1 MIQDENTL
9 RRLLDAG
16 RALVTELDPD
26 AVLDQ
31 ILEAAREI
39 TGARYAAL
47 GVLNYDRTGLAR
59 FLSAGVDPETQ
70 RLIGELPVGR
80 GVLGELIERPEVL
93 RLQNVDAHPNSY
105 GFPPEH
111 PVMHRF
117 LGVPILIRGE
127 AWGNL
132 YLTEK
137 PDGAEFTDED
147 EDAAVILAGWAATAI
162 ENARLHHASEQRRAQ
177 MERAVLGLEAAR
189 DITDAIGAGTS
200 LEQILELIVKRG
212 RALVQARTILILL
225 REGEDLVVAASAG
238 EARNALGRR
247 VPVATSIAGGV
258 LGKGQSQLLSE
269 IAKQRLQ
276 LGSEDLGMPG
286 ARTALLVPML
296 HHGRAVGVLAAFD
309 RGPQRE
315 PFTSADEQTLR
326 PFASTG
332 ASAVVVHRSV
342 EADRL
347 RSTIAA
353 ADQERARWAREL
365 HDETL
370 QALGGLRVL
379 LAAALRRRDPVFQE
393 DALTQSIAEVEH
405 GIANLRAIISDL
417 RPSLLDDFGLLPAL
431 EALLERRRADG
442 LEIDSRLVL
451 GPNAHRQLSKEL
463 ETATYRVVQEA
474 LTNVVKHAQA
484 ASVRVLVELGRE
496 EIVIA
501 VSDDGRG
508 FDTRARTKGSYG
520 LAGMRERV
528 YLSGGAIEVR
538 SGEAGTDIRVRLP
551 ARERR
556 KGDGGSSVADQLVS

>member
-26 AVLDQ
+26 AVLDR
-31 ILEAAREI
+31 ILEAARGI

-47 GVLNYDRTGLAR
+47 GVLNDDRTGLAR

-70 RLIGELPVGR
+70 RLIGDQPVGR

-93 RLQNVDAHPNSY
+93 RLGAVDSHPNSY

-137 PDGAEFTDED
+137 SDGAEFTNED

-238 EARNALGRR
+238 EARNALRRR
-247 VPVATSIAGGV
+247 VPVANSISGGV
-258 LGKGQSQLLSE
+258 LGNGQSQLLSE

-276 LGSEDLGMPG
+276 LGSEDLGMPE

-309 RGPQRE
+309 RGAQRE

-332 ASAVVVHRSV
+332 ASAVVLHRSV

-379 LAAALRRRDPVFQE
+379 LSAALRRGDPVFHEQ
-393 DALTQSIAEVEH
+393 ALAQSIAEVEH

-442 LEIDSRLVL
+442 LEIESRLLL
-451 GPNAHRQLSKEL
+451 GPVANRQLSKEL
-463 ETATYRVVQEA
+463 QTATYRVVQEA

-484 ASVRVLVELGRE
+484 TSVRVLVELGRE

-501 VSDDGRG
+501 ISDDGRG

-528 YLSGGAIEVR
+528 YLSGGEIKVSSSE
-538 SGEAGTDIRVRLP
+538 SGSDIRVRLP

-556 KGDGGSSVADQLVS
+556 NSAGGGSVADQLVS